1 MDISLLNILRT
12 VSWDFRRDM
21 AQSYA
26 NGLRKAIEVHLD
38 NDVEKEQGY
47 FLSKKGIISKK
58 DGKLHAANF
67 EDKLYVGNIH
77 SVENH
82 LYWNDE
88 ELADDDQVINVV
100 TINGP
105 VTRDG
110 GACSYGTKDWRDQ
123 ILYADTIPQVI
134 GHLFIVNS
142 PGGESVCRNDYDLMM
157 EDWRAHNKPAV
168 MFVDGMACSSL
179 VNLGCRCD
187 RVVVRNPKDDF
198 GCIGSMAAFWATP
211 DGAKDVDGSRY
222 IEIVGD
228 NAPEKNDWYRNAAE
242 GDYEKLQAL
251 INKDTNEFHQ
261 TVRDNR
267 PLVED
272 WMLSGNV
279 FEAQEVMPALVD
291 EIGTLDRA
299 IECIFDLADGKL
311 TPAREAKKDESAQT
325 NDEPKEEPKVEPDPK
340 KDPEPDPNKQPA
352 PEGPEDEPEIGNTAN
367 KNDQS
372 EMSKL
377 NEQQKA
383 AISTRKGTTK
393 IVNNGHVKE
402 IHETMFGPVE
412 KEIAK
417 PQHNNNMEEEK
428 KKAQEAAQAQANQE
442 HAPAASAEE
451 QPKTENPDEKPAE
464 DPNKKGEESDGNKP
478 AENPEEKKPEENPN
492 DDPNGVNPEENPGGE
507 DPNEDP
513 NDDPNKDPEDPNDD
527 PEDDPK
533 KKKADDPDDKCG
545 GEDPKK
551 GDNANDALRNA
562 ESLVAERDKT
572 IKAKDSKIAELQKQL
587 EEKSKDNSKNLVVIA
602 DRDKNIKVLTETV
615 AALKKQVSELRGE
628 IKELASE
635 PEPMT
640 DETAGVPKDNGT
652 GAPQT
657 GSVKSIV
664 TSDMS
669 ADEIRERLRKQDKEL
684 AEKRRHR

>member
-26 NGLRKAIEVHLD
+26 NGLKKAIEVHLD

-47 FLSKKGIISKK
+47 FLSKKGLISKK

-77 SVENH
+77 SIENH

-123 ILYADTIPQVI
+123 ILYADTIPQVV

-142 PGGESVCRNDYDLMM
+142 PGGESACRKDYDLMM
-157 EDWRAHNKPAV
+157 EDWRAHKKPAV

-179 VNLGCRCD
+179 INLGCRCD
-187 RVVVRNPKDDF
+187 RMVVRNPKDDI

-228 NAPEKNDWYRNAAE
+228 SAPEKNDWYRNAAE

-299 IECIFDLADGKL
+299 IECIFELADGRL
-311 TPAREAKKDESAQT
+311 TPAREAKKAEPAPA

-340 KDPEPDPNKQPA
+340 KDPEPDPNAQPA

-367 KNDQS
+367 KKGED

-377 NEQQKA
+377 NEQQKTA
-383 AISTRKGTTK
+383 MSTRKGTTK

-402 IHETMFGPVE
+402 VQETIFGPVE

-417 PQHNNNMEEEK
+417 PQHNNNMKEEEK
-428 KKAQEAAQAQANQE
+428 KAQQTAQTAEA
-442 HAPAASAEE
+442 
-451 QPKTENPDEKPAE
+451 PKTEPA
-464 DPNKKGEESDGNKP
+464 KS
-478 AENPEEKKPEENPN
+478 
-492 DDPNGVNPEENPGGE
+492 
-507 DPNEDP
+507 
-513 NDDPNKDPEDPNDD
+513 
-527 PEDDPK
+527 EDDPK
-533 KKKADDPDDKCG
+533 KKDPNEEPGTEPNEEPKGEDPNEEPAEEPKGEDPNEESAEEPKGEDPNEEPATEPNEEPKGEDSNEKCG
-545 GEDPKK
+545 GGEPKK
-551 GDNANDALRNA
+551 KEGEDAAKVLDA
-562 ESLVAERDKT
+562 A
-572 IKAKDSKIAELQKQL
+572 KAMKEKDSQIAELKAAFDKAQKENAKLIGQ
-587 EEKSKDNSKNLVVIA
+587 
-602 DRDKNIKVLTETV
+602 
-615 AALKKQVSELRGE
+615 LKKKISDLSNEV
-628 IKELASE
+628 KELSAEPTPMADSNAGIPASNE
-635 PEPMT
+635 
-640 DETAGVPKDNGT
+640 T
-652 GAPQT
+652 GAQPKFQKRIT
-657 GSVKSIV
+657 RG
-664 TSDMS
+664 MS
-669 ADEIRERLRKQDKEL
+669 YEEVRAARKEREKEKQEAKTN
-684 AEKRRHR
+684 AKK

>member
-26 NGLRKAIEVHLD
+26 NGLKKAIEVHLD
-38 NDVEKEQGY
+38 NDIEKEQGY
-47 FLSKKGIISKK
+47 FLSKKGIISKE

-77 SVENH
+77 SIENH

-110 GACSYGTKDWRDQ
+110 GACSYGSKDWRDQ

-142 PGGESVCRNDYDLMM
+142 PGGESACRKDYDLMM
-157 EDWRAHNKPAV
+157 EDWRAHKKPAV
-168 MFVDGMACSSL
+168 MYVDGMACSSL
-179 VNLGCRCD
+179 VNLGSRCD

-242 GDYEKLQAL
+242 GDYEKLQTL
-251 INKDTNEFHQ
+251 VNKDTDEFHQ

-272 WMLSGNV
+272 WMLNGDV

-299 IECIFDLADGKL
+299 IECIFELADGRL
-311 TPAREAKKDESAQT
+311 TPAREAKRVEAPKT
-325 NDEPKEEPKVEPDPK
+325 NDEPK
-340 KDPEPDPNKQPA
+340 
-352 PEGPEDEPEIGNTAN
+352 IGNTAN
-367 KNDQS
+367 EKEQS

-393 IVNNGHVKE
+393 IIDNGHVKE
-402 IHETMFGPVE
+402 VHETMFGPVE

-417 PQHNNNMEEEK
+417 PQHNNNMTEDK
-428 KKAQEAAQAQANQE
+428 NKTQEAAQAQVNQE
-442 HAPAASAEE
+442 QAPAASAEE
-451 QPKTENPDEKPAE
+451 QPKTANPDEKSEE
-464 DPNKKGEESDGNKP
+464 DPNKKGEEPNEEPKEP
-478 AENPEEKKPEENPN
+478 NENPDGENP
-492 DDPNGVNPEENPGGE
+492 DGEEP
-507 DPNEDP
+507 EDP
-513 NDDPNKDPEDPNDD
+513 NDDPDGNEPDDDPDGNEPNED

-533 KKKADDPDDKCG
+533 KKKGEKPAEKCG
-545 GEDPKK
+545 GGEPKK
-551 GDNANDALRNA
+551 KEGEDAAKVLDA
-562 ESLVAERDKT
+562 A
-572 IKAKDSKIAELQKQL
+572 KAMKEKDFQIAELKAAFDKAQKENAKLIGQ
-587 EEKSKDNSKNLVVIA
+587 
-602 DRDKNIKVLTETV
+602 
-615 AALKKQVSELRGE
+615 LKKKIGDLSNEV
-628 IKELASE
+628 KELSAEPTPMADSNAGIPASNE
-635 PEPMT
+635 
-640 DETAGVPKDNGT
+640 T
-652 GAPQT
+652 GAQPKFQKRIT
-657 GSVKSIV
+657 RG
-664 TSDMS
+664 MS
-669 ADEIRERLRKQDKEL
+669 YEEVRAARKEREKEKQEAKTN
-684 AEKRRHR
+684 AKK

>member
-26 NGLRKAIEVHLD
+26 NGLKKAIEVHLD

-47 FLSKKGIISKK
+47 FLSKKGLISKK
-58 DGKLHAANF
+58 DGKLHAAHF

-77 SVENH
+77 SIENH

-110 GACSYGTKDWRDQ
+110 GTCSYGTKDWRDQ

-142 PGGESVCRNDYDLMM
+142 PGGESACRKDYDLMM
-157 EDWRAHNKPAV
+157 EDWRAHKKPAV
-168 MFVDGMACSSL
+168 MYVDGMACSSL
-179 VNLGCRCD
+179 INLGCRCD
-187 RVVVRNPKDDF
+187 RVVVRNPKDDI

-251 INKDTNEFHQ
+251 ISKDTNEFHH

-299 IECIFDLADGKL
+299 IECIFELADGRL
-311 TPAREAKKDESAQT
+311 TPAREAKKAEPAQA
-325 NDEPKEEPKVEPDPK
+325 NEEPKEEPKVEPDPK

-367 KNDQS
+367 KDDQS

-402 IHETMFGPVE
+402 VQETMFGPVE

-417 PQHNNNMEEEK
+417 PQHNNNMKDEEK
-428 KKAQEAAQAQANQE
+428 KAQQTAQTAEA
-442 HAPAASAEE
+442 
-451 QPKTENPDEKPAE
+451 PKTEPAKSE
-464 DPNKKGEESDGNKP
+464 DDPKKKDPNEEP
-478 AENPEEKKPEENPN
+478 ATEPNEEPK
-492 DDPNGVNPEENPGGE
+492 GE
-507 DPNEDP
+507 DPNEEPATEP
-513 NDDPNKDPEDPNDD
+513 NEEPKGEDPNEEPAAEPNE

-533 KKKADDPDDKCG
+533 KKKGEEPDEKCG
-545 GEDPKK
+545 GGAPKK
-551 GDNANDALRNA
+551 KEGEDAAKVLDA
-562 ESLVAERDKT
+562 A
-572 IKAKDSKIAELQKQL
+572 KAMKEKDSQIAELKAAFDKVQKENAKLIGQ
-587 EEKSKDNSKNLVVIA
+587 
-602 DRDKNIKVLTETV
+602 
-615 AALKKQVSELRGE
+615 LKKKISDLSNEV
-628 IKELASE
+628 KELSAEPTPMADSNAGIPASNE
-635 PEPMT
+635 
-640 DETAGVPKDNGT
+640 T
-652 GAPQT
+652 GAQP
-657 GSVKSIV
+657 KSQKRI
-664 TSDMS
+664 TRGMS
-669 ADEIRERLRKQDKEL
+669 YEEVRAARKEREKEKQEAKTN
-684 AEKRRHR
+684 AKK

>member
-26 NGLRKAIEVHLD
+26 NGLKKAIEVHLD

-47 FLSKKGIISKK
+47 FLSKKGIISKDPK
-58 DGKLHAANF
+58 KSIAGNF
-67 EDKLYVGNIH
+67 QDKLYVGNIH
-77 SVENH
+77 SIENH

-123 ILYADTIPQVI
+123 ILYADTIPQVV

-142 PGGESVCRNDYDLMM
+142 PGGESACRNDYDIMM
-157 EDWRAHNKPAV
+157 EDWRAHKKPAV
-168 MFVDGMACSSL
+168 MYVDGMACSSL
-179 VNLGCRCD
+179 IGLGCRCD
-187 RVVVRNPKDDF
+187 RIVVRNPKDDI

-211 DGAKDVDGSRY
+211 DGAKDVDGSRF

-242 GDYEKLQAL
+242 GDYEKLRAL

-299 IECIFDLADGKL
+299 IECVFELADGRL
-311 TPAREAKKDESAQT
+311 TPAREAKKAEPAPA
-325 NDEPKEEPKVEPDPK
+325 NDEPKEEPKVEPDPQK
-340 KDPEPDPNKQPA
+340 EPEPDPNKQPA

-367 KNDQS
+367 KKGED

-377 NEQQKA
+377 NEQQKTA
-383 AISTRKGTTK
+383 MSTRKGTTK

-402 IHETMFGPVE
+402 VQETMFGPVE
-412 KEIAK
+412 TEIAK

-428 KKAQEAAQAQANQE
+428 KKTQEAAQT
-442 HAPAASAEE
+442 AEA
-451 QPKTENPDEKPAE
+451 PKTEPDKSEDDPKKK
-464 DPNKKGEESDGNKP
+464 DPNEEPGTEPN
-478 AENPEEKKPEENPN
+478 EEPK
-492 DDPNGVNPEENPGGE
+492 GE
-507 DPNEDP
+507 DPNEEP
-513 NDDPNKDPEDPNDD
+513 AEEPKGEDPNEESAEEPKGEDPNEEPATEPNE

-533 KKKADDPDDKCG
+533 KKEGEEPDDKCG
-545 GEDPKK
+545 GGEPKK
-551 GDNANDALRNA
+551 KEGEDAAKVLDA
-562 ESLVAERDKT
+562 A
-572 IKAKDSKIAELQKQL
+572 KAMKEKDSQIAELKAAFDKAQKENAKLIGQ
-587 EEKSKDNSKNLVVIA
+587 
-602 DRDKNIKVLTETV
+602 
-615 AALKKQVSELRGE
+615 LKKKISDLSNEV
-628 IKELASE
+628 KELSAEPTPMADSNAGIPASNE
-635 PEPMT
+635 
-640 DETAGVPKDNGT
+640 T
-652 GAPQT
+652 GAQPKPQKRIT
-657 GSVKSIV
+657 RG
-664 TSDMS
+664 MS
-669 ADEIRERLRKQDKEL
+669 YEEVRAARKEREKEKQEAKTN
-684 AEKRRHR
+684 AKK

>member
-26 NGLRKAIEVHLD
+26 NGLKKAIEVHLD

-47 FLSKKGIISKK
+47 FLSKKGIISKDPK
-58 DGKLHAANF
+58 KSIAGNF
-67 EDKLYVGNIH
+67 QDKLYVGNIH
-77 SVENH
+77 SIENH
-82 LYWNDE
+82 LCWNDE

-123 ILYADTIPQVI
+123 ILYADTIPQVV

-142 PGGESVCRNDYDLMM
+142 PGGESACRNDYDIMM
-157 EDWRAHNKPAV
+157 EDWRAHKKPAV
-168 MFVDGMACSSL
+168 MYVDGMACSSL
-179 VNLGCRCD
+179 INLGCRCD
-187 RVVVRNPKDDF
+187 RVVVRNPKDDI

-242 GDYEKLQAL
+242 GDYEKLRAL

-299 IECIFDLADGKL
+299 IECIFELADGRL
-311 TPAREAKKDESAQT
+311 TPAREAKKAEPAPA
-325 NDEPKEEPKVEPDPK
+325 NDEPKEAPKVEPDPK

-367 KNDQS
+367 KKGED

-377 NEQQKA
+377 NEQQKTA
-383 AISTRKGTTK
+383 MSTRKGTTK

-402 IHETMFGPVE
+402 VQETMFGPVE

-417 PQHNNNMEEEK
+417 PQHNNNMKEEEK
-428 KKAQEAAQAQANQE
+428 KAQQAAQT
-442 HAPAASAEE
+442 AEA
-451 QPKTENPDEKPAE
+451 PKTEPAKSEDEPKKK
-464 DPNKKGEESDGNKP
+464 DPNEEPGTEPN
-478 AENPEEKKPEENPN
+478 EEPK
-492 DDPNGVNPEENPGGE
+492 GE
-507 DPNEDP
+507 DPNEEP
-513 NDDPNKDPEDPNDD
+513 AEEPKGEDPNEESAEEPKGED
-527 PEDDPK
+527 PNEEPATEPNEEPKGEDSNEKCGGGEPK
-533 KKKADDPDDKCG
+533 KKE
-545 GEDPKK
+545 GEDAAKVL
-551 GDNANDALRNA
+551 DAA
-562 ESLVAERDKT
+562 
-572 IKAKDSKIAELQKQL
+572 KAMKEKDSQIAELKAAFDKAQKENAKLIGQ
-587 EEKSKDNSKNLVVIA
+587 
-602 DRDKNIKVLTETV
+602 
-615 AALKKQVSELRGE
+615 LKKKISDLSNEV
-628 IKELASE
+628 KELSAEPTPMADSNAGIPASNE
-635 PEPMT
+635 
-640 DETAGVPKDNGT
+640 T
-652 GAPQT
+652 GAQPKFQKRIT
-657 GSVKSIV
+657 RG
-664 TSDMS
+664 MS
-669 ADEIRERLRKQDKEL
+669 YEEVRAARKEREKEKQEAKTN
-684 AEKRRHR
+684 AKK

>member
-47 FLSKKGIISKK
+47 FLSKKGIISKDPK
-58 DGKLHAANF
+58 KSIAGNF
-67 EDKLYVGNIH
+67 QDKLYVGNIH
-77 SVENH
+77 SIENH

-123 ILYADTIPQVI
+123 ILYADTIPQVV

-142 PGGESVCRNDYDLMM
+142 PGGESACRNDYDIMM

-179 VNLGCRCD
+179 INLGCRCD
-187 RVVVRNPKDDF
+187 RMVVRNPKDDI

-211 DGAKDVDGSRY
+211 DGAKDVDGSRF

-299 IECIFDLADGKL
+299 IECVFELADGRL
-311 TPAREAKKDESAQT
+311 TPAREAKKAEPAPA

-340 KDPEPDPNKQPA
+340 KDPEPDPNAQPA

-367 KNDQS
+367 KKGED

-377 NEQQKA
+377 NEQQKTA
-383 AISTRKGTTK
+383 MSTRKGTTK

-402 IHETMFGPVE
+402 VQETMFGPVE

-417 PQHNNNMEEEK
+417 PQHNNNMKEEEK
-428 KKAQEAAQAQANQE
+428 KAQQTAQTAEA
-442 HAPAASAEE
+442 
-451 QPKTENPDEKPAE
+451 PKTEPA
-464 DPNKKGEESDGNKP
+464 KS
-478 AENPEEKKPEENPN
+478 
-492 DDPNGVNPEENPGGE
+492 
-507 DPNEDP
+507 
-513 NDDPNKDPEDPNDD
+513 
-527 PEDDPK
+527 EDDPK
-533 KKKADDPDDKCG
+533 KKDPNEEPGTEPNEEPKGEDPNEEPAEEPKGENPNEEPTEEPKDEDPNEEPATEPNEEPKGEDPNEEPATEPNELEDDPKKKEGEEPDDKCG
-545 GEDPKK
+545 GGEPKK
-551 GDNANDALRNA
+551 DDNANDALRNA

-587 EEKSKDNSKNLVVIA
+587 EEKSKDNSKNLVAIA
-602 DRDKNIKVLTETV
+602 DRDKSIKVLTESV

-628 IKELASE
+628 VKELAAE
-635 PEPMT
+635 PAPMAN
-640 DETAGVPKDNGT
+640 DEAGVPKDNGT
-652 GAPQT
+652 GAVMT
-657 GSVKSIV
+657 GAVKSIV

-684 AEKRRHR
+684 AEKRRRR

>member
-26 NGLRKAIEVHLD
+26 NGLKKAIEVHLD

-47 FLSKKGIISKK
+47 FLSKKGLISKK
-58 DGKLHAANF
+58 DGKLHAAHF
-67 EDKLYVGNIH
+67 QDKLYVGNIH
-77 SVENH
+77 SIENH

-123 ILYADTIPQVI
+123 ILYADTIPQVV

-142 PGGESVCRNDYDLMM
+142 PGGESACRNDYDIMM
-157 EDWRAHNKPAV
+157 EDWRAHKKPAV

-179 VNLGCRCD
+179 IGLGCRCD
-187 RVVVRNPKDDF
+187 RMVVRNPKDDI

-211 DGAKDVDGSRY
+211 DGAKDVDGSRF

-272 WMLSGNV
+272 WMLTGNV

-299 IECIFDLADGKL
+299 IECIFELADGRL
-311 TPAREAKKDESAQT
+311 TPAREAKKTEPSNSNDES
-325 NDEPKEEPKVEPDPK
+325 KEEPKVEPDPQK
-340 KDPEPDPNKQPA
+340 EPEPDPNPDAQPV

-367 KNDQS
+367 KKEQD

-402 IHETMFGPVE
+402 VHETIFGPVE

-417 PQHNNNMEEEK
+417 PQHNNNMEDKE
-428 KKAQEAAQAQANQE
+428 KKAQQTAQTAEA
-442 HAPAASAEE
+442 
-451 QPKTENPDEKPAE
+451 PKTEPAKGEDDPKKKDPNEEPDGNKPNENPDGENPNEEPEKPDENPDGENPDENPDGE
-464 DPNKKGEESDGNKP
+464 NPDGEEPEEPDDDPDGNEP
-478 AENPEEKKPEENPN
+478 
-492 DDPNGVNPEENPGGE
+492 D
-507 DPNEDP
+507 
-513 NDDPNKDPEDPNDD
+513 DD

-533 KKKADDPDDKCG
+533 KKEGEEPDEKCG
-545 GEDPKK
+545 GGEPKK
-551 GDNANDALRNA
+551 KEGEDAAKVLDA
-562 ESLVAERDKT
+562 A
-572 IKAKDSKIAELQKQL
+572 KAMKEKDSQIAELKAAFDKAQKENAKLIGQ
-587 EEKSKDNSKNLVVIA
+587 
-602 DRDKNIKVLTETV
+602 
-615 AALKKQVSELRGE
+615 LKKKISDLSNEV
-628 IKELASE
+628 KELSAEPTPMADSNAGIPASNE
-635 PEPMT
+635 
-640 DETAGVPKDNGT
+640 T
-652 GAPQT
+652 GAQPKPQKRIT
-657 GSVKSIV
+657 RG
-664 TSDMS
+664 MS
-669 ADEIRERLRKQDKEL
+669 YEEVRAARKEREKEKQEAKTN
-684 AEKRRHR
+684 AKK

>member
-1 MDISLLNILRT
+1 MDLSLLNILRT

-47 FLSKKGIISKK
+47 FLSKKGIISKDPK
-58 DGKLHAANF
+58 KSIAGNF
-67 EDKLYVGNIH
+67 QDKLYVGNIH

-123 ILYADTIPQVI
+123 ILYADTIPQVV

-142 PGGESVCRNDYDLMM
+142 PGGESACRNDYDIMM
-157 EDWRAHNKPAV
+157 EDWRAHKKPAV

-179 VNLGCRCD
+179 IGLGCRCD
-187 RVVVRNPKDDF
+187 RMVVRNPKDDI

-211 DGAKDVDGSRY
+211 DGAKDMDGSRY

-299 IECIFDLADGKL
+299 IECIFELADGRL
-311 TPAREAKKDESAQT
+311 TPAREAKKDEPSNS

-340 KDPEPDPNKQPA
+340 KDPEPDPNAQPA

-367 KNDQS
+367 KKGED

-377 NEQQKA
+377 NEQQKTA
-383 AISTRKGTTK
+383 MSTRKGTTK

-402 IHETMFGPVE
+402 VQETMFGPVE
-412 KEIAK
+412 TEIAK
-417 PQHNNNMEEEK
+417 PQHNNNMKEEEK
-428 KKAQEAAQAQANQE
+428 KAQQTAQTAEA
-442 HAPAASAEE
+442 
-451 QPKTENPDEKPAE
+451 PKTEPAKSE
-464 DPNKKGEESDGNKP
+464 DDPKKKDPNEETGTEPN
-478 AENPEEKKPEENPN
+478 EEPK
-492 DDPNGVNPEENPGGE
+492 GE
-507 DPNEDP
+507 DPNEEP
-513 NDDPNKDPEDPNDD
+513 AEEPKGEDPNEEPAAEPNE

-533 KKKADDPDDKCG
+533 KKKDDDPDDKCG
-545 GEDPKK
+545 GGEPKK
-551 GDNANDALRNA
+551 KEGEDAA
-562 ESLVAERDKT
+562 KT
-572 IKAKDSKIAELQKQL
+572 MDAAKAMKEKDSQIAELKAAFDKAQKENAKLIGQ
-587 EEKSKDNSKNLVVIA
+587 
-602 DRDKNIKVLTETV
+602 
-615 AALKKQVSELRGE
+615 LKKKISDLSNEV
-628 IKELASE
+628 KELSAEPTPMADSNAGIPASNE
-635 PEPMT
+635 
-640 DETAGVPKDNGT
+640 T
-652 GAPQT
+652 GAQPKPQKRIT
-657 GSVKSIV
+657 RG
-664 TSDMS
+664 MS
-669 ADEIRERLRKQDKEL
+669 YEEVRAARKEREKEKQEAKTN
-684 AEKRRHR
+684 AKK

>member
-26 NGLRKAIEVHLD
+26 NGLKKAIEIHLD

-47 FLSKKGIISKK
+47 FLSKKGLISKK
-58 DGKLHAANF
+58 DGKLHAAHF

-77 SVENH
+77 SIENH

-142 PGGESVCRNDYDLMM
+142 PGGESACRKDYDLMM
-157 EDWRAHNKPAV
+157 EDWRAHKKPAV
-168 MFVDGMACSSL
+168 MYVDGMACSSL
-179 VNLGCRCD
+179 INLGSRCD
-187 RVVVRNPKDDF
+187 RVVVRNPKDDI

-251 INKDTNEFHQ
+251 TNKDTNEFHQ

-299 IECIFDLADGKL
+299 IECIFELADGRL
-311 TPAREAKKDESAQT
+311 TPAREARKADPAPA
-325 NDEPKEEPKVEPDPK
+325 NDEPKEAPKVEPDPK
-340 KDPEPDPNKQPA
+340 KDPEPDPNAQPA

-367 KNDQS
+367 KSKGKD

-377 NEQQKA
+377 NEQQKTA
-383 AISTRKGTTK
+383 MSTRKGTTK

-402 IHETMFGPVE
+402 VQETMFGPVE

-417 PQHNNNMEEEK
+417 PQHNNNMKEEEK
-428 KKAQEAAQAQANQE
+428 KVQQPAQTAEA
-442 HAPAASAEE
+442 
-451 QPKTENPDEKPAE
+451 PKTEPAKSE
-464 DPNKKGEESDGNKP
+464 DDPKKKDPNEEP
-478 AENPEEKKPEENPN
+478 AAEPNEEPK
-492 DDPNGVNPEENPGGE
+492 GE
-507 DPNEDP
+507 DPNEEPATEP
-513 NDDPNKDPEDPNDD
+513 NEEPKGEDPNEEPAAEPNEEPKGEDPNEEPAAEPNE

-533 KKKADDPDDKCG
+533 KKKGEEPDEKCG
-545 GEDPKK
+545 GGAPKK
-551 GDNANDALRNA
+551 KEGEDAA
-562 ESLVAERDKT
+562 KT
-572 IKAKDSKIAELQKQL
+572 MDAAKAMKEKDSQIAELKAAFDKAQKENAKLIGQ
-587 EEKSKDNSKNLVVIA
+587 
-602 DRDKNIKVLTETV
+602 
-615 AALKKQVSELRGE
+615 LKKKISDLSNEV
-628 IKELASE
+628 KELSAE
-635 PEPMT
+635 PTPMT
-640 DETAGVPKDNGT
+640 DSNAGIPASNET
-652 GAPQT
+652 GAQP
-657 GSVKSIV
+657 KSQKRI
-664 TSDMS
+664 TRGMS
-669 ADEIRERLRKQDKEL
+669 YEEVRAARKEREKEKQEAKTN
-684 AEKRRHR
+684 AKK

>member
-26 NGLRKAIEVHLD
+26 NGLKKAIEVHLD

-123 ILYADTIPQVI
+123 ILYADTIPQVV

-142 PGGESVCRNDYDLMM
+142 PGGESACRNDYDIMM
-157 EDWRAHNKPAV
+157 EDWRAHKKPAV

-179 VNLGCRCD
+179 IGLGCRCD
-187 RVVVRNPKDDF
+187 RMVVRNPKDDI

-211 DGAKDVDGSRY
+211 DGAKDVDGSRF

-242 GDYEKLQAL
+242 GDYEKLRAL

-299 IECIFDLADGKL
+299 IECVFELADGRL
-311 TPAREAKKDESAQT
+311 TPAREAKKAEPAPA

-340 KDPEPDPNKQPA
+340 KDPEPDPNAQPA

-367 KNDQS
+367 KKGED

-377 NEQQKA
+377 NEQQKTA
-383 AISTRKGTTK
+383 MSTRKGTTK

-402 IHETMFGPVE
+402 VQETMFGPVE

-417 PQHNNNMEEEK
+417 PQHNNNMKEEEK
-428 KKAQEAAQAQANQE
+428 KAQQTAQTAEA
-442 HAPAASAEE
+442 
-451 QPKTENPDEKPAE
+451 PKTEPAKSE
-464 DPNKKGEESDGNKP
+464 DDPKKKDPNEEPGTEPN
-478 AENPEEKKPEENPN
+478 EEPK
-492 DDPNGVNPEENPGGE
+492 GE
-507 DPNEDP
+507 DPNEEP
-513 NDDPNKDPEDPNDD
+513 AEEPKGEDPNEESAEEPKGEDPNEEPATEPNE

-533 KKKADDPDDKCG
+533 KKEGEEPDDKCG
-545 GEDPKK
+545 GGEPKK
-551 GDNANDALRNA
+551 KEGEDAAKVLDA
-562 ESLVAERDKT
+562 A
-572 IKAKDSKIAELQKQL
+572 KAMKEKDSQIAELKAAFDKAQKENAKLIGQ
-587 EEKSKDNSKNLVVIA
+587 
-602 DRDKNIKVLTETV
+602 
-615 AALKKQVSELRGE
+615 LKKKISDLSNEV
-628 IKELASE
+628 KELSAEPTPMADSNAGIPASNE
-635 PEPMT
+635 
-640 DETAGVPKDNGT
+640 T
-652 GAPQT
+652 GAQPKPQKRIT
-657 GSVKSIV
+657 RG
-664 TSDMS
+664 MS
-669 ADEIRERLRKQDKEL
+669 YEEVRAARKEREKEKQEAKTN
-684 AEKRRHR
+684 AKK

>member
-47 FLSKKGIISKK
+47 FLSKKGLVTKET
-58 DGKLHAANF
+58 GKRHAANF

-77 SVENH
+77 SVEDH

-123 ILYADTIPQVI
+123 ILYADTIPQVV

-142 PGGESVCRNDYDLMM
+142 PGGESACRNDYDIMM
-157 EDWRAHNKPAV
+157 EDWRAHKKPAV

-179 VNLGCRCD
+179 IGLGCRCD
-187 RVVVRNPKDDF
+187 RVVVRNPKDDI

-299 IECIFDLADGKL
+299 IECVFELADGRL
-311 TPAREAKKDESAQT
+311 TPAREAKKAE
-325 NDEPKEEPKVEPDPK
+325 
-340 KDPEPDPNKQPA
+340 A
-352 PEGPEDEPEIGNTAN
+352 PETNGEPEIGNTAN
-367 KNDQS
+367 EPKEQS

-377 NEQQKA
+377 NEQQKTA
-383 AISTRKGTTK
+383 MSTRKGTTK

-402 IHETMFGPVE
+402 VQETIFGPVE
-412 KEIAK
+412 TEIAK
-417 PQHNNNMEEEK
+417 PQHNNNMKEEEK
-428 KKAQEAAQAQANQE
+428 KAQQTAQTAEA
-442 HAPAASAEE
+442 
-451 QPKTENPDEKPAE
+451 PKTEPAKSE
-464 DPNKKGEESDGNKP
+464 
-478 AENPEEKKPEENPN
+478 
-492 DDPNGVNPEENPGGE
+492 DDPKKKEPNEEPETEPNEEPKGE
-507 DPNEDP
+507 DPNEEP
-513 NDDPNKDPEDPNDD
+513 AEEPKGEDPNEEPAEEPNEEPKGEDPD
-527 PEDDPK
+527 EEPAAEPNEPEDDPK
-533 KKKADDPDDKCG
+533 KKKDDDPDDKCG
-545 GEDPKK
+545 GGEPKK
-551 GDNANDALRNA
+551 NEGEDAA
-562 ESLVAERDKT
+562 KT
-572 IKAKDSKIAELQKQL
+572 MDAAKAMKEKDSQIAELK
-587 EEKSKDNSKNLVVIA
+587 
-602 DRDKNIKVLTETV
+602 
-615 AALKKQVSELRGE
+615 AALDKAQKENAKLIGQLKKKISDLSNEV
-628 IKELASE
+628 KELSAEPTPMADSNAGIPASNE
-635 PEPMT
+635 
-640 DETAGVPKDNGT
+640 T
-652 GAPQT
+652 GAQPKPQKRIT
-657 GSVKSIV
+657 RG
-664 TSDMS
+664 MS
-669 ADEIRERLRKQDKEL
+669 YEEVRAARKEREKEKQEAKTN
-684 AEKRRHR
+684 AKK

>member
-26 NGLRKAIEVHLD
+26 NGLKKAIEVHLD

-47 FLSKKGIISKK
+47 FLSKKGLISKK
-58 DGKLHAANF
+58 DGKLHAAHF

-77 SVENH
+77 SIENH

-142 PGGESVCRNDYDLMM
+142 PGGESACRKDYDLMM
-157 EDWRAHNKPAV
+157 EDWRAHKKPAV
-168 MFVDGMACSSL
+168 MYVDGMACSSL
-179 VNLGCRCD
+179 VNLGSRCD

-242 GDYEKLQAL
+242 GDYKKLQAL

-272 WMLSGNV
+272 WMLTGNV
-279 FEAQEVMPALVD
+279 FEAQELMPALVD

-299 IECIFDLADGKL
+299 IECIFELADGRL
-311 TPAREAKKDESAQT
+311 TPAREAKKVEAPKT
-325 NDEPKEEPKVEPDPK
+325 N
-340 KDPEPDPNKQPA
+340 
-352 PEGPEDEPEIGNTAN
+352 GEPEIGNTAN
-367 KNDQS
+367 EPKEQS

-377 NEQQKA
+377 NEQQKTA
-383 AISTRKGTTK
+383 MSTRKGTTK
-393 IVNNGHVKE
+393 IVDNGHVKE
-402 IHETMFGPVE
+402 VQETIFGPVE
-412 KEIAK
+412 TEIAK
-417 PQHNNNMEEEK
+417 PQHNNNMKEEEK
-428 KKAQEAAQAQANQE
+428 KAQQPAQT
-442 HAPAASAEE
+442 AET
-451 QPKTENPDEKPAE
+451 PKTEPAKGDDDPKKKDPNEEPDGNKPDDNPDGENPNEEPEKPNEDPDGNEPDENPDGENPDGENPDENPDGE
-464 DPNKKGEESDGNKP
+464 NPDENPDGENPDGEEPDDDPDG
-478 AENPEEKKPEENPN
+478 ENP
-492 DDPNGVNPEENPGGE
+492 D
-507 DPNEDP
+507 
-513 NDDPNKDPEDPNDD
+513 DD

-533 KKKADDPDDKCG
+533 KKKGENPDEKCG
-545 GEDPKK
+545 GGAPKK
-551 GDNANDALRNA
+551 KEGEEPDEKCGGGAPKKKEGEDAA
-562 ESLVAERDKT
+562 KT
-572 IKAKDSKIAELQKQL
+572 LDAAKAMKEKDSQIAELKAAFDKAQKENAKLIGQ
-587 EEKSKDNSKNLVVIA
+587 
-602 DRDKNIKVLTETV
+602 
-615 AALKKQVSELRGE
+615 LKKKISDLSNEV
-628 IKELASE
+628 KELSAEPTPMADSNAGIPASNE
-635 PEPMT
+635 
-640 DETAGVPKDNGT
+640 T
-652 GAPQT
+652 GAQPKFQKRIT
-657 GSVKSIV
+657 RG
-664 TSDMS
+664 MS
-669 ADEIRERLRKQDKEL
+669 YEEVRAARKEREKEKQEAKTT
-684 AEKRRHR
+684 AKK

>member
-26 NGLRKAIEVHLD
+26 NGLKKAIEVHLD

-47 FLSKKGIISKK
+47 FLSKKGLISKE

-77 SVENH
+77 SIENH

-142 PGGESVCRNDYDLMM
+142 PGGESACRKDYDIMM
-157 EDWRAHNKPAV
+157 EDWRAHKKPAV
-168 MFVDGMACSSL
+168 MYVDGMACSSL
-179 VNLGCRCD
+179 INLGCRCD
-187 RVVVRNPKDDF
+187 RVVVRNPKDDI

-299 IECIFDLADGKL
+299 IECIFELADGRL
-311 TPAREAKKDESAQT
+311 TPAREAKKVEAPKTNGES
-325 NDEPKEEPKVEPDPK
+325 
-340 KDPEPDPNKQPA
+340 
-352 PEGPEDEPEIGNTAN
+352 EIGNTAN
-367 KNDQS
+367 KKGED

-377 NEQQKA
+377 NEQQKTA
-383 AISTRKGTTK
+383 MSTRKGTTK

-402 IHETMFGPVE
+402 VQETIFGPVE
-412 KEIAK
+412 TEIAK
-417 PQHNNNMEEEK
+417 PQHNNNMKEEEK
-428 KKAQEAAQAQANQE
+428 KAQQTAQTQVNQE
-442 HAPAASAEE
+442 HTPAASAEE
-451 QPKTENPDEKPAE
+451 QPKAENADEKPAE
-464 DPNKKGEESDGNKP
+464 DPNKKGEEPDGNKP
-478 AENPEEKKPEENPN
+478 AENPEEKKPEENSN
-492 DDPNGVNPEENPGGE
+492 EDPNGVNPEENPGGE
-507 DPNEDP
+507 DPNEEP
-513 NDDPNKDPEDPNDD
+513 KDPEDPNDD
-527 PEDDPK
+527 PNEDPEDPNDDPDDDPK
-533 KKKADDPDDKCG
+533 KKKDDDPDDKCG

-587 EEKSKDNSKNLVVIA
+587 EEKSKDNSKNLVAIA
-602 DRDKNIKVLTETV
+602 DRDKNIKALTETV
-615 AALKKQVSELRGE
+615 ADLKKQVSELRGE
-628 IKELASE
+628 VKELAAE
-635 PEPMT
+635 PAPMT
-640 DETAGVPKDNGT
+640 NDEAGVPKDNGT
-652 GAPQT
+652 GAVMT
-657 GSVKSIV
+657 GAVKSIV

-684 AEKRRHR
+684 AEKRRRR

>member
-26 NGLRKAIEVHLD
+26 NGLKKAIEVHLD

-47 FLSKKGIISKK
+47 FLSKKGLISKK

-77 SVENH
+77 SIENH

-123 ILYADTIPQVI
+123 ILYADTIPQVV

-142 PGGESVCRNDYDLMM
+142 PGGESACRKDYDLMM
-157 EDWRAHNKPAV
+157 EDWRAHKKPAV
-168 MFVDGMACSSL
+168 MYVDGMACSSL
-179 VNLGCRCD
+179 INLGCRCD
-187 RVVVRNPKDDF
+187 RVVVRNPKDDI

-299 IECIFDLADGKL
+299 IECIFELADGRL
-311 TPAREAKKDESAQT
+311 TPAREAKKVEAPKT
-325 NDEPKEEPKVEPDPK
+325 N
-340 KDPEPDPNKQPA
+340 
-352 PEGPEDEPEIGNTAN
+352 GEPEIGNTAN
-367 KNDQS
+367 EPKEQS

-377 NEQQKA
+377 NEQQKTA
-383 AISTRKGTTK
+383 MSTRKGTTK

-402 IHETMFGPVE
+402 VQETIFGPVE
-412 KEIAK
+412 TEIAK
-417 PQHNNNMEEEK
+417 PQHNNNMEDKE
-428 KKAQEAAQAQANQE
+428 KKAQQTAQAQVNQE
-442 HAPAASAEE
+442 HTPAASAEE
-451 QPKTENPDEKPAE
+451 QPKAENPDEKPAE
-464 DPNKKGEESDGNKP
+464 DPNKKGEEPDGNKP

-513 NDDPNKDPEDPNDD
+513 KDPEDPNNDPNEDPKDPEDPNDD

-533 KKKADDPDDKCG
+533 KKKDDDPDDKCG

-587 EEKSKDNSKNLVVIA
+587 EEKSKDNSKNLVAIA
-602 DRDKNIKVLTETV
+602 DRDKNIKALTETV
-615 AALKKQVSELRGE
+615 ADLKKQVSELRGE
-628 IKELASE
+628 VKELAAE
-635 PEPMT
+635 PAPMT
-640 DETAGVPKDNGT
+640 NDEAGVPKDNGT
-652 GAPQT
+652 GAVMT
-657 GSVKSIV
+657 GAVKSIV

-684 AEKRRHR
+684 AEKRRRR